1 MHGPS
6 IDITGASDTK
16 PFLRLEGVTRRIGD
30 LTILDSVNLA
40 VEQGQF
46 ISLLGPSGCGK
57 TTLLR
62 ILSGLSPCDE
72 GVVHL
77 AGVNLTRIPAHKRN
91 MGVVFQNY
99 ALFPHLTVAENIA
112 FGLKARR
119 ADRAAIA
126 AIVDEHLA
134 MVQLSHFADRPITS
148 LSGGQQQR
156 VAVARALATK
166 PKLVLLDEPFSALD
180 RKLRES
186 MQIELRAL
194 LRRVNITAIFVTHD
208 QDEALIMSDRIAVMN
223 RGRIEDFAG
232 PATIYARPRSLFTF
246 DFVGLS
252 TRINARVSAV
262 DGRMLTLD
270 TKYGPVRAQANF
282 ALGTSVVIGIRPE
295 SIGLASGPS
304 IQPGDDANILAMRM
318 TDAVFHGSKRHLH
331 FAADLPDQVIAE
343 VHPSAAAIP
352 ELGQSAH
359 LSWRVLDTLV
369 FPQ

>member
-1 MHGPS
+1 MRVAP
-6 IDITGASDTK
+6 IDVAAASK
-16 PFLRLEGVTRRIGD
+16 ARPFLAIERVTRRIGD
-30 LTILDSVNLA
+30 LTILDSVDLA

-72 GVVHL
+72 GVVRL
-77 AGVNLTRIPAHKRN
+77 AGVDLTRIPAHNRN

-119 ADRAAIA
+119 SDRAAIA
-126 AIVDEHLA
+126 AVVDEHLA
-134 MVQLSHFADRPITS
+134 LVQLSQFANRPISS

-223 RGRIEDFAG
+223 KGRIEDFAD
-232 PATIYARPRSLFTF
+232 PATIYSRPRSLFTF

-262 DGRMLTLD
+262 DGGMLTLD
-270 TKYGPVRAQANF
+270 TKYGPVRARAGF
-282 ALGTSVVIGIRPE
+282 ALGTSVVVGVRPE
-295 SIGLASGPS
+295 SIGLSASS
-304 IQPGDDANILAMRM
+304 IQPGAGANVLAMRLN
-318 TDAVFHGSKRHLH
+318 DAVFQGSKRHLH
-331 FAADLPDQVIAE
+331 FAAEAPDQVIAE
-343 VHPSAAAIP
+343 VHPATQGVP
-352 ELGQSAH
+352 EAGQPVR
-359 LSWRVLDTLV
+359 LSWQIEDTLV